1 MDDVITAAQM
11 REIERKAIH
20 SGVASGLEL
29 MERAGQGVVEA
40 ILDQWPE
47 LAAYSG
53 ASSHHSDQTPRAVV
67 LCGPGNNGGDGYVIA
82 RLLHGLGWAVE
93 VLALGDPSR
102 LPDDAAQNYKRWC
115 KIGPVV
121 PLTLHALTRGSEAD
135 IFIDAVLGIGLSRPV
150 TGDLGDVLRHL
161 AGYGGAGYGGDRDFY
176 QPRLV
181 AVDVPSG
188 LDADTG
194 MIPGKG
200 ALEGAP
206 ACPFCALT
214 VTFHKRK
221 IGHVSGDGPTHCGHI
236 IVADI
241 GL

>member
-1 MDDVITAAQM
+1 MDDVITEAQM

-20 SGVASGLEL
+20 SGAFSGLDL
-29 MERAGQGVVEA
+29 MERAGQCVVDA
-40 ILDQWPE
+40 ILDQRPE

-53 ASSHHSDQTPRAVV
+53 ASSHHSDRTPRAAV
-67 LCGPGNNGGDGYVIA
+67 LCGPGNNGGDGYVVA
-82 RLLHGLGWAVE
+82 RLLRALGWTVE

-121 PLTLHALTRGSEAD
+121 PLTLQALKRGSDAD

-161 AGYGGAGYGGDRDFY
+161 AGYGGDRDFY

-188 LDADTG
+188 LGADTG
-194 MIPGKG
+194 LIPGKG
-200 ALEGAP
+200 TLQGAL

-221 IGHVSGDGPTHCGHI
+221 IGHVSGDGPMYCGHVV
-236 IVADI
+236 VADI